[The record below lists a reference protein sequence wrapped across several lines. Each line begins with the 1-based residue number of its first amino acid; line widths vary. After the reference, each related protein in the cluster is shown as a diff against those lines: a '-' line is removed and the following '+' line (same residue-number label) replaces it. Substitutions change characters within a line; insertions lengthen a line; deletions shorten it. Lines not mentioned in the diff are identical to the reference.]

1 MGRNTGARD
10 TGKINRNKV
19 SSGNRSILRQLV
31 IGTMLGG
38 SSLLIT
44 TPAVAQQAEQAVE
57 QAVSFSIPA
66 QPLAAAISAFIRT
79 TGWEVGYSSQIVNG
93 KTSHPVSGS
102 MTSAQALQ
110 TLLGGTGLRI
120 QLTGATKA
128 ALIDPTATAGADAAV
143 GGATVLD
150 TIVVAG
156 DGGGAI
162 GPDGTIV
169 AQNSTTGSKTDTRI
183 VDLPAAVSV
192 VTQKEMDR
200 RGVKKLDEVLAYT
213 AGVTTDMYGSD
224 DRYDWYLMRGFA
236 QTGNGK
242 YRDGLPMRV
251 SNFTGSR
258 VEPYGM
264 QRIEALK
271 GSTSTLFG
279 LNSAGG
285 LVNSITKRPQ
295 DEKFGEVYTT
305 FGEDHIETGTD
316 FGGPI
321 DEDGVWTYRL
331 TGKWQDGGNGFDY
344 SQDDRIYIAPALTFS
359 PDDATSLTFMS
370 DYNKRDGNT
379 GHGIPIGS
387 GLDTT
392 AFVGEPDF
400 ETMDTVEK
408 NIGYAFEHDFG
419 SGLQFRQN
427 LRYTDLDLTYE
438 TVYGGTTDPGD
449 DRLALAVYGQAQQNA
464 RDIQWQKDASVGLF
478 DSRTLLGFDVSNTD
492 SQESRYDGNADGID
506 IYNPAYCGTACITW
520 NTVNDTDS
528 SMLTKGVYLQEELTF
543 DDRWILT
550 LGGRYDNVSQQSVTV
565 GPWASDYDF
574 TTEAFTKRI
583 GLTYKATS
591 EVSLY
596 ANYAESFEPVAL
608 YYTTSLDDPKP
619 IEGRQYEIGAKYQP
633 EGMDALFSV
642 ALFDLTQKNTP
653 QTADAVSFA
662 VEQIGKINVKGVEL
676 EGKFAVTDRA
686 NVTLAYTYLDAEI
699 LEDGIGTNE
708 GNRPELV
715 PEHMASAWVDYT
727 IPGNG
732 TFGDFTIGM
741 GARYVGSNY
750 DDNANTHDSASRT
763 LVDAALSYKVTD
775 STTLS
780 VNATNIF
787 DKKYITH
794 YDSFA
799 NLEFYGD
806 RRTVKATLKYTW

>member
-1 MGRNTGARD
+1 MLA
-10 TGKINRNKV
+10 
-19 SSGNRSILRQLV
+19 
-31 IGTMLGG
+31 GT
-38 SSLLIT
+38 SLN
-44 TPAVAQQAEQAVE
+44 V
-57 QAVSFSIPA
+57 
-66 QPLAAAISAFIRT
+66 R
-79 TGWEVGYSSQIVNG
+79 
-93 KTSHPVSGS
+93 
-102 MTSAQALQ
+102 
-110 TLLGGTGLRI
+110 
-120 QLTGATKA
+120 LTGATKA
-128 ALIDPTATAGADAAV
+128 ALIDPTVAGVDAGAA
-143 GGATVLD
+143 GGTVLE

-156 DGGGAI
+156 NGGGVI
-162 GPDGTIV
+162 GPDTSIV
-169 AQNSTTGSKTDTRI
+169 AQNSSTGSKTGTAILDTA
-183 VDLPAAVSV
+183 AAVSV
-192 VTQKEMDR
+192 VTQKEMEQ
-200 RGVKKLDEVLAYT
+200 RGVKNLEQALAYT
-213 AGVTTDMYGSD
+213 SGVTTDMYGSD
-224 DRYDWYLMRGFA
+224 DRYDFYLMRGFA
-236 QTGNGK
+236 QTGTGK
-242 YRDGLPMRV
+242 YRDGLPMQI

-279 LNSAGG
+279 LNGPGG

-344 SQDDRIYIAPALTFS
+344 SEDDRIYVAPALTWS
-359 PDDATSLTFMS
+359 PDDATSLTFMA

-400 ETMDTVEK
+400 ENMDTLEK

-419 SGLQFRQN
+419 NGLQFRQN

-438 TVYGGTTDPGD
+438 TVYGGSTDPAD
-449 DRLALAVYGQAQQNA
+449 DRLAFAVYGQSQQIALDN
-464 RDIQWQKDASVGLF
+464 QLQYDASFGLF
-478 DSRTLLGFDVSNTD
+478 DSRTLLGFDVTHTD
-492 SQESRYDGNADGID
+492 ASEVRYDGSADGID
-506 IYNPAYCGTACITW
+506 IYNPAFCGTACITW
-520 NTVNDTDS
+520 NTVNTTDN
-528 SMLTKGVYLQEELTF
+528 SMLRKGVYLQEELTF

-608 YYTTSLDDPKP
+608 YYTTSLADPKP
-619 IEGRQYEIGAKYQP
+619 VEGQQYEIGAKYQP

-653 QTADAVSFA
+653 QTTTALLT
-662 VEQIGKINVKGVEL
+662 EQIGEINVKGVEL

-699 LEDGIGTNE
+699 IEDGNGTNE

-732 TFGDFTIGM
+732 TFGDFTFGV

-750 DDNANTHDSASRT
+750 DDNANTIDIASRT

-780 VNATNIF
+780 INATNIF

-794 YDSFA
+794 YDSYA